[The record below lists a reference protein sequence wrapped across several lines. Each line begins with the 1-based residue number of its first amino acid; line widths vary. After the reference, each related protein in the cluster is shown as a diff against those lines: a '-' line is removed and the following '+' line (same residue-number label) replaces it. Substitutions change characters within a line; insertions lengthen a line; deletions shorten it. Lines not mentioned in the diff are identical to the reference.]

1 MSDATLFASGEPGT
15 FSLTVSGQSNSI
27 FNGTYYMTGSHF
39 YAGSTSTYLPSFPFY
54 PEPTSSTYLFWT
66 TRSASNTYPY
76 GTQITTPYGSS
87 SYICDYSGSTSTS
100 SNQGSLLGEW
110 IQIQCPNAF
119 TIRAYSI
126 YPLFFV
132 NPHVTNKFQ
141 MLNSWYL
148 LGANNSSYT
157 QNPTNWTVIDRL
169 TTQYSNINN
178 SDMFTVSSSTPYNM
192 YRIVI
197 TSMVNGGLGTNPA
210 AATGQIQFYY

>member
-1 MSDATLFASGEPGT
+1 
-15 FSLTVSGQSNSI
+15 
-27 FNGTYYMTGSHF
+27 MTGSHF
-39 YAGSTSTYLPSFPFY
+39 YAGSTATYLPSFPFY
-54 PEPTSSTYLFWT
+54 PEPTSSTYLFWA

-76 GTQITTPYGSS
+76 GTQVTTQYGSS
-87 SYICDYSGSTSTS
+87 GSVCNYSGSTSTS

-119 TIRAYSI
+119 TVRAYSI

-132 NPHVTNKFQ
+132 NPHVTDRFQ

-169 TTQYSNINN
+169 TTQYSNINK
-178 SDMFTVSSSTPYNM
+178 SDMFTISSSTPYNV

-197 TSMVNGGLGTNPA
+197 TSMFNGGLGTNPN